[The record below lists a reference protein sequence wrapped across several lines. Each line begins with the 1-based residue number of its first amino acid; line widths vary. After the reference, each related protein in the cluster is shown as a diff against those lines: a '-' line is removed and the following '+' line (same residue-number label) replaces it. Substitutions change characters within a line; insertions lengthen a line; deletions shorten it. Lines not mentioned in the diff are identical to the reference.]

1 MADATTAG
9 AIADEEKEPD
19 DAYPDQ
25 VVVNLVNV
33 LDHGLGLISA
43 RVSLQSL
50 EEARLIDGVGN
61 AEGREAGD
69 QEHEDD
75 GAKRF
80 LGLFLR
86 CFEAVDLIRMFDH
99 LVGDEC
105 KLTVGAGGWL
115 DLAEAN
121 L

>member
-1 MADATTAG
+1 MLRNIC

-19 DAYPDQ
+19 DAYPDE
-25 VVVNLVNV
+25 VVVNLVDV
-33 LDHGLGLISA
+33 LDHGQRLISGKA
-43 RVSLQSL
+43 ILQSL

-75 GAKRF
+75 GAERF

-86 CFEAVDLIRMFDH
+86 RFEAVDLMGAFDH